1 MKKILSTAL
10 SFLLI
15 FGTVFSALGVS
26 AAAEGA
32 NTAAWQQDFESFS
45 IGTSQK
51 YSQEYM
57 ESSTFPTNGMWAVN
71 ADAGYYNQTFAGIYY
86 DAEGIPHEQTAFG
99 EFNFRS
105 AATFTTAKTAGRNG
119 NAETSALLVKATGFT
134 VSMGLEVAKNKDY
147 TLSFWAKSSE
157 DARKFVNS
165 ISIISTLNL
174 KFIYQ
179 HNRYTKRYNSENAN
193 IALTGV
199 ADTEAKLEDWRQ
211 YTLTFNSGN
220 FEKLYLSLDSVG
232 DADTLDVTAFY
243 LDDFS
248 LQEVKKESSFNYED
262 LTVGTSLL
270 TTDCSNYPENGQLG
284 YNYLTGYYGQTKA
297 EDYYTV
303 DGTLHS
309 QTAEGSPRDN
319 SGRTCS
325 VTKADAH
332 NSSQSLLIDT
342 RGLTAVMGLTVQKN
356 TNYSLRFYLKGI
368 LPEGTTAADTYYLRS
383 AFVATTVNVPHLF
396 DLNGVLNSNVAT
408 EKNIALASSCYMAS
422 LSTEY
427 FDNWNEINLTFNTGN
442 LEKIYLAFGGNEN
455 TQFYLD
461 DLSLTILNKN
471 ISTNE
476 GQSIR
481 TTDPAGLRFKS
492 CVDIPNLEKALNQN
506 SEQNNLQ
513 VKEIGFVAIRS
524 DYLNSMSLLKNGVYN
539 VNGSTKTAV
548 TGTAWQNGSENNI
561 ICEDHGNQVYS
572 FRAVLINIG
581 MNHDGTECS
590 YIPLGLNYSVRT
602 YAVIYNTF
610 LKTESVIYGET
621 LSSSVFTVANYLEE
635 NRNDADSLNDWNAV
649 DAYLISAAPKGVT
662 VVGSY
667 ATRLAAYTAWKQNQQ

>member
-15 FGTVFSALGVS
+15 FGTVFSALGFS
-26 AAAEGA
+26 AVAEGA
-32 NTAAWQQDFESFS
+32 NTAAWQQDFENFS
-45 IGTSQK
+45 NGTSLK
-51 YSQEYM
+51 YM

-71 ADAGYYNQTFAGIYY
+71 ADAGYYNQTFAEAYY
-86 DAEGIPHEQTAFG
+86 DAEGNPHEQTASG
-99 EFNFRS
+99 KVDFRS
-105 AATFTTAKTAGRNG
+105 AATFTTTKTDDRNG
-119 NAETSALLVKATGFT
+119 NAENSALLVKATGFT

-157 DARKFVNS
+157 DATKFVNS

-174 KFIYQ
+174 KYIYR
-179 HNRYTKRYNSENAN
+179 HNRYAPRYNSANAN

-199 ADTEAKLEDWRQ
+199 SGTKAKIAAWQQ

-220 FEKLYLSLDSVG
+220 FERLYLSFDSVG
-232 DADTLDVTAFY
+232 DADGTNVTAFY

-248 LQEVKKESSFNYED
+248 LLEQKKEYSFDYED
-262 LTVGTSLL
+262 LAVGTNLL
-270 TTDCSNYPENGQLG
+270 TADRSNYPENGQFG
-284 YNYLTGYYGQTKA
+284 YNYIAGYYGQTKA
-297 EDYYTV
+297 ETYYTANGAV
-303 DGTLHS
+303 HN
-309 QTAEGSPRDN
+309 QTASGSLNGNLD
-319 SGRTCS
+319 RTCS
-325 VTKADAH
+325 VTDADAH
-332 NSSQSLLIDT
+332 SGTHSLLVDT
-342 RGLTAVMGLTVQKN
+342 RGLTAVMGLGVKKN
-356 TNYSLRFYLKGI
+356 TNYNLRFFVKGI
-368 LPEGTTAADTYYLRS
+368 LPEGVTNMDTYRLQT
-383 AFVATTVNVPHLF
+383 AFVSTTVNVPRLF
-396 DLNGVLNSNVAT
+396 ELNGVLNSKVAA

-422 LSTEY
+422 LSTAY
-427 FDNWNEINLTFNTGN
+427 FNNWNEINLTFNTGN
-442 LEKIYLAFGGNEN
+442 LEKIYLAFYGLSN
-455 TQFYLD
+455 TTFYLD
-461 DLSLTILNKN
+461 DLALTILSESVS
-471 ISTNE
+471 INE

-492 CVDIPNLEKALNQN
+492 RVDIPNLEKALNQN

-548 TGTAWQNGSENNI
+548 TGKAWQSGGTNNI
-561 ICEDHGNQVYS
+561 ICEDHGNRVYS

-581 MNHDGTECS
+581 MSQNGTECS

-602 YAVIYNTF
+602 YVVIYNTF

-621 LSSSVFTVANYLEE
+621 LSSSVFTVAHYLEK
-635 NRNDADSLNDWNAV
+635 NHSDSDSLNDWNAV
-649 DAYLISAAPKGVT
+649 DAYLKSATPKGVT

-667 ATRLAAYTAWKQNQQ
+667 QTRLAAYTAWKQNQQ

>member
-15 FGTVFSALGVS
+15 FGTVFSALGFS
-26 AAAEGA
+26 AVAEGA
-32 NTAAWQQDFESFS
+32 DTAAWQQDFENSS
-45 IGTSQK
+45 NGTSLK
-51 YSQEYM
+51 YM

-71 ADAGYYNQTFAGIYY
+71 ADAGYYNQTFAEAYY
-86 DAEGIPHEQTAFG
+86 DAEGNPHEQTASG
-99 EFNFRS
+99 TVDFRPV
-105 AATFTTAKTAGRNG
+105 ATFTTAKTNDRNG
-119 NAETSALLVKATGFT
+119 NTENSALLVKATGFT

-157 DARKFVNS
+157 EATKFVNS

-174 KFIYQ
+174 KYIYR
-179 HNRYTKRYNSENAN
+179 HNRYAPRYNSTYAN

-199 ADTEAKLEDWRQ
+199 SGTEAKITDWQQ

-232 DADTLDVTAFY
+232 DTLVSTNVTAFY

-248 LQEVKKESSFNYED
+248 LQEIKKECSFDYEN
-262 LTVGTSLL
+262 LAVGTSLL
-270 TTDCSNYPENGQLG
+270 TADRNNYPANGQFG
-284 YNYLTGYYGQTKA
+284 YNYNAGYYGQTKA

-303 DGTLHS
+303 DGAMHS
-309 QTAEGSPRDN
+309 QTAGGALRDN
-319 SGRTCS
+319 LDRTCS
-325 VTKADAH
+325 VTTADAH
-332 NSSQSLLIDT
+332 SSTHSLLVDT
-342 RGLTAVMGLTVQKN
+342 RDLTAVMGLAVQKN

-368 LPEGTTAADTYYLRS
+368 LTAGTTADTCYLNS
-383 AFVATTVNVPHLF
+383 AFVATTVNIQRVF
-396 DLNGVLNSNVAT
+396 DHNGILSSSVAD
-408 EKNIALASSCYMAS
+408 EDSVALASSCRPS
-422 LSTEY
+422 LLSDSY
-427 FDNWNEINLTFNTGN
+427 FNNWNEISLTFNTGN
-442 LEKIYLAFGGNEN
+442 LEQIYLVFYGNSN
-455 TQFYLD
+455 TRFYLD
-461 DLSLTILNKN
+461 DLSLTILSES
-471 ISTNE
+471 ISTDE

-492 CVDIPNLEKALNQN
+492 RVDIPNLEKALNQN

-539 VNGSTKTAV
+539 VNGSTKIAV
-548 TGTAWQNGSENNI
+548 TGKAWQSGGTNNI

-581 MNHDGTECS
+581 MNQNGTECS

-621 LSSSVFTVANYLEE
+621 LSSSIFTVANYLEE
-635 NRNDADSLNDWNAV
+635 NHNDADSLNDWNAV
-649 DAYLISAAPKGVT
+649 DAYLKSNAPEGVT